1 VNWYAIIAVAG
12 IVVLAVAEILISVKK
27 LQMKRQFLEELNHQ
41 EMEKSEQS
49 KTLSDDSKEY

>member
-1 VNWYAIIAVAG
+1 MNWYAIIAVAG